1 MGFLIKAAFWLSV
14 VVVLLPAPESSDA
27 NGNRMIS
34 TTEAVS
40 LLSAALNDA
49 RGFCQRNPEACV
61 TGTQAAQTFGQKAQY
76 ASRLLHNFIS
86 ERVDDSRPNE
96 AAPLPAATAKGRH
109 PSGSVDTLSPSDLEP
124 AWRAPELRQASLK
137 RS

>member
-14 VVVLLPAPESSDA
+14 VVVLLPAPESGEA
-27 NGNRMIS
+27 GGTRMIG

-76 ASRLLHNFIS
+76 ASRLLHDFIS
-86 ERVDDSRPNE
+86 DRVDNGVTSA
-96 AAPLPAATAKGRH
+96 AAPAHAKGRAAG
-109 PSGSVDTLSPSDLEP
+109 GSIDTLAPADLEP
-124 AWRAPELRQASLK
+124 AWRSPDIRQVSLK

>member
-14 VVVLLPAPESSDA
+14 VVVLLPAPEGSE
-27 NGNRMIS
+27 GGTRMIG

-61 TGTQAAQTFGQKAQY
+61 TGTQAAQTFGHKAQY
-76 ASRLLHNFIS
+76 ASRLLHDFIS
-86 ERVDDSRPNE
+86 DRVDTGVTSASTPTPS
-96 AAPLPAATAKGRH
+96 AHSKGRA
-109 PSGSVDTLSPSDLEP
+109 PGGSIDTLSPADLEP
-124 AWRAPELRQASLK
+124 TWRSPDIRQASLK